1 MRLSY
6 AHAGAR
12 SFRLAILLLALAAA
26 PLWAQLAI
34 TTPSPLPPA
43 TLGQPYEVV
52 LAANGGLPPYFWFTE
67 APLPSGLELLSD
79 GRLTGTPTVSGEF
92 SFWIAVV
99 DEYMGYDQRDF
110 VLVVGSGVTISPA
123 GPPPGTAGTPYS
135 PFFFTASG
143 GSSPYTWS
151 LVGGSLP
158 EGMTLLPTGALQGT
172 PALPGLYPITVR
184 VIDGFGSQA
193 QQDFL
198 LTIGAPTQPL
208 TISSTSPLPNGV
220 QGTPY
225 SFALQATGGAPGYTW
240 SLQAGNLPPGV
251 NLTISGTLT
260 GIPTSAG
267 TFNFTVRV
275 TDAAQNSATRA
286 FTVNIGG
293 LITITSDPPLPES
306 MVGLAYSFAFT
317 ATGGTA
323 PYQWNLTAGQLP
335 PGLTLGAGGAL
346 SGTPT
351 TPGTFHFSVTAA
363 AGNVTSPA
371 KAFAI
376 TIVPPLQITSTSPLP
391 AGLQPQAYAFTC
403 AASGGFPPYAWAQTG
418 GALPAG
424 LILNAANGVLSGTP
438 ATSGQFTFEIRV
450 TDARGNRVTRA
461 FTLNIASAVTITTRS
476 APDGRVGQPYRQIF
490 AAAGGALPYAWRL
503 TGGIPPPGL
512 TFTEAGVLAGTP
524 TGAGPYILTIQ
535 VRDAQGATDSVSVS
549 FRIAAAPLT
558 SGTPALLPQA
568 ILNQPYSQ
576 TLVAQGGIPPYT
588 WTLAEGSLPP
598 GFTLTSGG
606 EIRGTPTALGVF
618 DFTVRL
624 TDIDPELAESGP
636 ALFAAAFKG
645 GEQMARGGERLAT
658 ATLPFRLVV
667 TAPPIA
673 IATTSPLPEGL
684 VGSPYSLT
692 MVATGGRA
700 AIIWAVTSGALPPGL
715 SLASSGLLSG
725 VPNGPGTFTFTVQAR
740 DDLGPSALRTFTLV
754 IRADAD
760 LVLSA
765 TEARFRGFVAG
776 GTPPAQ
782 SISVVSRFNQLTPY
796 RVTAEPASWFTLISG
811 AEASTPGRF
820 VFAVS
825 PAGLQ
830 AGTYRTNLRVE
841 SLGSNQ
847 VLVVP
852 VTFEVAQAAP
862 QVIAVPD
869 LVQVNRRAPDENLA
883 PDVVLRNTGGGGPLA
898 FTAAVIQG
906 AAWLRVDPASG
917 ALRPDGSVPIRFHV
931 NPANLGP
938 GYSRGLVRV
947 TTAAGTTDVPVV
959 VANPSAPRNLRL
971 DPDGW
976 FFLARQGNGALRGER
991 SFSVLNNSL
1000 ETMPYTVEVVSGGD
1014 WLRLNKT
1021 GGTIPPGGGDTI
1033 GFRVE
1038 PSALTTNNYYGR
1050 IAVTAPGARNSPAD
1064 FVAVLQVVPA
1074 EEAPAPDLWPSGLV
1088 FVAAEGGSAS
1098 AAQTV
1103 QLYASS
1109 NIPVSYQ
1116 ASTVTEDRTGWLS
1129 ASPAI
1134 GVTSTDTPASLR
1146 VTVNPGNLKRGV
1158 YTGRVNVSLSSTVV
1172 RSVQVTAIITPAV
1185 PVTAAA
1191 AGERNL
1197 TGCTPSRLVV
1207 THTGLTGNFSSPVA
1221 WPTPLA
1227 VRVAD
1232 DCGEA
1237 VRSAQ
1242 VVASFSNGD
1251 PPLPLRLADPAAG
1264 VYSATWAPVG
1274 SARQLTITATASA
1287 PDFAPATAEL
1297 IGAVT
1302 ANRAPAVG
1310 RSGVLH
1316 AFFPQVGGPVA
1327 PGALVEILG
1336 QNLAAS
1342 EATATLPAPDTLNG
1356 VTVLIS
1362 GRPAPLLFVSPT
1374 QINAQVPF
1382 GLAPETPHTVLVATG
1397 AALAMPQPLPLNAV
1411 QPGIASE
1418 ADALAVALRAD
1429 GTPVTRANPA
1439 RPGELVSLFMA
1450 GLGTTEPEVAAGAVS
1465 PEDPPALVVTP
1476 VTARVD
1482 GREAAVSFA
1491 GLAPGLV
1498 GVYRVTIEVPA
1509 ETSAGVHEV
1518 AIEQGGIVS
1527 NVVRLPVAP

>member
-1 MRLSY
+1 LS
-6 AHAGAR
+6 HAYTGSR
-12 SFRLAILLLALAAA
+12 TFRLAILVLALAVA
-26 PLWAQLAI
+26 PLWAQLTI

-52 LAANGGLPPYFWFTE
+52 LGATGGLPPYFWSTE
-67 APLPSGLELLSD
+67 APLPPGLELLSD
-79 GRLTGTPTVSGEF
+79 GTLTGVPTQTGEF
-92 SFWIAVV
+92 NFWIAVF
-99 DEYMGYDQRDF
+99 DEYMGYDQKDF
-110 VLVVGSGVTISPA
+110 VLIVGSGVTISPT
-123 GPPPGTAGTPYS
+123 GLPPGTAGTPY
-135 PFFFTASG
+135 PTFFFTASG
-143 GSSPYTWS
+143 GSSPYNWS
-151 LVGGSLP
+151 LAGGSLP
-158 EGMTLLPTGALQGT
+158 GGMTLLPTGALQGT

-184 VIDGFGSQA
+184 VIDAFGSQA
-193 QQDFL
+193 QRDFL
-198 LTIGAPTQPL
+198 LTIGAPAQPL
-208 TISSTSPLPNGV
+208 TITSTSPLPSGV

-225 SFALQATGGAPGYTW
+225 SFAFQASGGAPGYAW
-240 SLQAGNLPPGV
+240 SLQSGTLPPGV
-251 NLTISGTLT
+251 NLALSGALSGT
-260 GIPTSAG
+260 PTSAG
-267 TFNFTVRV
+267 TFHFTVRV
-275 TDAAQNSATRA
+275 TDVAQNSAARE
-286 FTVNIGG
+286 FTLNVGS
-293 LITITSDPPLPES
+293 LITITSASPLPEGL
-306 MVGLAYSFAFT
+306 VGVAYSFAFA
-317 ATGGTA
+317 ATGGTP
-323 PYQWNLTAGQLP
+323 PYQWNVTAGQLP
-335 PGLTLGAGGAL
+335 PGLTLAAAGTL

-351 TPGTFHFSVTAA
+351 TAGTFNFSVTAA

-391 AGLQPQAYAFTC
+391 AGLLPQAYTFTFG
-403 AASGGFPPYAWAQTG
+403 ATGGFPPYTWAQTG

-424 LILNAANGVLSGTP
+424 LTLNAANGVLSGTP
-438 ATSGQFTFEIRV
+438 ASSGQFAFDIRV
-450 TDARGNRVTRA
+450 TDSRGNRITRA
-461 FTLNIASAVTITTRS
+461 FTLNIISPVTITTRA
-476 APDGRVGQPYRQIF
+476 APDGRVNQPYSQVF
-490 AAAGGALPYAWRL
+490 AATGGTLPYTWRL

-535 VRDAQGATDSVSVS
+535 VRDAQGATDAVTVS
-549 FRIAAAPLT
+549 FRIAPAPLT

-598 GFTLTSGG
+598 GLNLTPGG
-606 EIRGTPTALGVF
+606 EIRGTPTALGTF

-624 TDIDPELAESGP
+624 TDIDPEPAAAVP

-645 GEQMARGGERLAT
+645 GEPLAKSGERLAT
-658 ATLPFRLVV
+658 TTLPFRLAV

-673 IATTSPLPEGL
+673 ITTASPLPEGL

-715 SLASSGLLSG
+715 NLASSGLLSG
-725 VPNGPGTFTFTVQAR
+725 VPNSPGTYTFTVQAR
-740 DDLGPSALRTFTLV
+740 DNLGPSALRTFTLV

-765 TEARFRGFVAG
+765 AEALFRGFVGG
-776 GTPPAQ
+776 GTPPPQ
-782 SISVVSRFNQLTPY
+782 SISVVSRFNQLTTY

-820 VFAVS
+820 VFAVN

-847 VLVVP
+847 VLAVP
-852 VTFEVAQAAP
+852 VTLEIAPAAP
-862 QVIAVPD
+862 QVTAAPD
-869 LVQVNRRAPDENLA
+869 LVQVNRRAPDENLT
-883 PDVVLRNTGGGGPLA
+883 PEVVLRNAGGGGPLA
-898 FTAAVIQG
+898 FTAAVVQG
-906 AAWLRVDPASG
+906 TAWLRVDPSSG
-917 ALRPDGSVPIRFHV
+917 TLRPDGSVPVRFHV
-931 NPANLGP
+931 NPENLSP
-938 GYSRGLVRV
+938 GYSRGVVRV
-947 TTAAGTTDVPVV
+947 TTAAGTIDIPVV

-1000 ETMPYTVEVVSGGD
+1000 DAMPYSVEVVSGGD
-1014 WLRLNKT
+1014 WLRVNKT
-1021 GGTIPPGGGDTI
+1021 GGTIPPGGADTI

-1050 IAVTAPGARNSPAD
+1050 IRVTAPGALNSPLD

-1074 EEAPAPDLWPSGLV
+1074 EDAPVPDLWPSGLV
-1088 FVAAEGGSAS
+1088 FVAAEGGSAV

-1109 NIPVSYQ
+1109 NTPVSYQ
-1116 ASTVTEDRTGWLS
+1116 ASTATEDRTGWLS
-1129 ASPAI
+1129 VAPST
-1134 GVTSTDTPASLR
+1134 GVTSTDTPANLR
-1146 VTVNPGNLKRGV
+1146 VAVNPGNLKRGV

-1185 PVTAAA
+1185 PLTAA
-1191 AGERNL
+1191 AGERDL
-1197 TGCTPSRLVV
+1197 TGCTPARLVA

-1232 DCGEA
+1232 DCGEP

-1264 VYSATWAPVG
+1264 VYSATWVPAG

-1287 PDFAPATAEL
+1287 PNLSAATAEL

-1302 ANRAPAVG
+1302 ANRAPTVG

-1327 PGALVEILG
+1327 PGTLVEILG

-1342 EATATLPAPDTLNG
+1342 EATATFPAPDTLNG

-1418 ADALAVALRAD
+1418 ADAVAVALRAD
-1429 GTPVTRANPA
+1429 GTAISGQNPA
-1439 RPGELVSLFMA
+1439 RPGELVSLFLA
-1450 GLGTTEPEVAAGAVS
+1450 GLGPTEPQVAAGAVS
-1465 PEDPPALVVTP
+1465 PEDPPARVTNP
-1476 VTARVD
+1476 VTARVG

-1498 GVYRVTIEVPA
+1498 GVYRVTIEVPG
-1509 ETSAGVHEV
+1509 ETAAGLHEV
-1518 AIEQGGIVS
+1518 TIEQGGIVS
-1527 NVVRLPVAP
+1527 NAVRLPVAP